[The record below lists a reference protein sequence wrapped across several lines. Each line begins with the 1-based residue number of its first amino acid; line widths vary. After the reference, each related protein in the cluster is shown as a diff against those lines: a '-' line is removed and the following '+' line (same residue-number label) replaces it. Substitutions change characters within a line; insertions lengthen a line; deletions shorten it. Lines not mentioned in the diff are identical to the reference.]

1 VRADGPP
8 LGDACPGTTR
18 AIYIYDIT
26 NTKLQRKKEREREA
40 NRQLVLSGI
49 KQLGYNKRTLVQL
62 EMRQNERAKHE
73 RNHAN
78 KVKAARER

>member
-1 VRADGPP
+1 MPAQALPGP
-8 LGDACPGTTR
+8 
-18 AIYIYDIT
+18 YIYDIT

-49 KQLGYNKRTLVQL
+49 KQLGCNKRTLVQL